1 MTFLTKSTL
10 VLLAALG
17 TTAIALRA
25 ADVTENFEANC
36 ASCHG
41 KDGKGETKAGR
52 KAKVKDFTD
61 KAYQAKFSDADAMKA
76 MKEGMKDEA
85 GKERMKSYTDK
96 LNEEEMKA
104 LVAQIRSFAK

>member
-1 MTFLTKSTL
+1 MKKFALLT
-10 VLLAALG
+10 AALF
-17 TTAIALRA
+17 ASSAVLSA
-25 ADVTENFEANC
+25 ADVAANWDAHC